1 MAADRILNMKA
12 KVTSS
17 WSPSGKLGAV
27 VEWSQAG
34 ATGLGGGSRVDSS
47 GNIDLFN
54 MPWDTQWTDN
64 VLIRIHLESHMTD
77 QNNRPLPTRFAK
89 PDEGKDP
96 VGCGWFMAQC
106 GGPVTGNPQN
116 VMMRPDNDNQ
126 IQINDMRNSRLKGGT
141 NPPDNVPYAWAV
153 RIAVQTASELQFFT
167 LDPETSPK
175 GTGISPIDD
184 DCEADEA

>member
-17 WSPSGKLGAV
+17 WSPSNQLGAA
-27 VEWSQAG
+27 VEWSQSG
-34 ATGLGGGSRVDSS
+34 STGLGGVNRVDGS
-47 GNIDLFN
+47 GNIDLSK

-77 QNNRPLPTRFAK
+77 QNRPHRPLPTRFAQD
-89 PDEGKDP
+89 DEGTNP
-96 VGCGWFMAQC
+96 VGFCWFMAQC

-116 VMMRPDNDNQ
+116 VEARRSNDNQ
-126 IQINDMRNSRLKGGT
+126 IQINDMRGSRLKGGT

-153 RIAVQTASELQFFT
+153 RIAVQTASGLQFFT
-167 LDPETSPK
+167 LDPQNRRQ
-175 GTGISPIDD
+175 GHRHY
-184 DCEADEA
+184 ANR